1 MKGREMS
8 DDRGSQVTGTAANTN
23 VPKVKW
29 DAANMKS
36 SYANVCNVTST
47 REEVV
52 LLFGMHQAWQSG
64 QKEVTV
70 HLADRIILNP
80 FAAKRLMALLN
91 NVLREYEGRFGVLQ
105 VEGTDRETGRR

>member
-1 MKGREMS
+1 MANGAASEMS
-8 DDRGSQVTGTAANTN
+8 GTTN
-23 VPKVKW
+23 PNLPKVKW
-29 DAANMKS
+29 DDSNMKS

-70 HLADRIILNP
+70 QLTDRIVLNP
-80 FAAKRLMALLN
+80 FAAKRLVGLLGN
-91 NVLREYEGRFGVLQ
+91 LVTEYEKRFGPLTQ
-105 VEGTDRETGRR
+105 EANKPS